1 MTLNPEF
8 RRNLWLE
15 LSPHRLIAM
24 PVILLAIFILSASI
38 EEPSR
43 WWGVP
48 HASLLAYFVIVYL
61 WGTRRAAASLADE
74 VRGRTWDGQRMS
86 ALGTWAMTWG
96 KLFGGTI
103 YIWYG
108 GLICLAVFVT
118 AMSTASRPGLAFM
131 LAGHLLLS
139 GLLGQAAAFVA
150 ALVLLRKMRPT
161 PRLPVTLCHGI
172 GWVAMLPFQSGVTDF
187 FFQRSFVP
195 HVPGVVHWYSWTVS
209 TLEFNLAAVA
219 VFLAWTVF
227 AAYRLMRVEL
237 QHRTLPWAWIG
248 FSLFLMA
255 FVTGFVLAGLEQD
268 PAAFKWLAP
277 SFLVAVGLLYAALF
291 AGPKDVVVQ
300 RAFLRACMAS
310 DWLRAGVLAPLW
322 LSSLVL
328 MLVIGAALMTQI
340 PVGLSDSRGWFGFR
354 DVSAILPY
362 LVLAVMLFVLRDMG
376 ILLLLN
382 LGARGIRADLVG
394 LVYLFLF
401 YSVFGGL
408 VSSAGWDRALPFFM
422 PVARDTSLEMLGPVL
437 AEVLLVVAAVIW
449 RWRRVSAVK
458 QPAPAEA
465 PF

>member
-1 MTLNPEF
+1 MNLNPEF

-24 PVILLAIFILSASI
+24 PVILLAIFFLSASI
-38 EEPSR
+38 GESGN

-48 HASLLAYFVIVYL
+48 RASLLAYFVIVYF

-96 KLFGGTI
+96 KLFGGTV

-108 GLICLAVFVT
+108 GMICLAVFVF
-118 AMSTASRPGLAFM
+118 AESAISGPGEASM
-131 LAGHLLLS
+131 LAGHHLLS

-150 ALVLLRKMRPT
+150 ALVLLRKMRPA
-161 PRLPVTLCHGI
+161 PRLPIILCQGI
-172 GWVAMLPFQSGVTDF
+172 GLSALVGFQYGMSDVFIT
-187 FFQRSFVP
+187 RAAVP
-195 HVPGVVHWYSWTVS
+195 AAPDVVHWYSWTVS
-209 TLEFNLAAVA
+209 TPEFNLASLAA
-219 VFLAWTVF
+219 FLAWTLF

-255 FVTGFVLAGLEQD
+255 YATGFIPVGLERD
-268 PAAFKWLAP
+268 LPVFKWIAP
-277 SFLVAVGLLYAALF
+277 SFLIAILLLYIALF
-291 AGPKDVVVQ
+291 AGPKDVVDQ
-300 RAFLRACMAS
+300 RAFLRACAAS

-322 LSSLVL
+322 LPSLVV
-328 MLVIGAALMTQI
+328 MLIIGAALMTQI

-354 DVSAILPY
+354 DVSAMLPY

-401 YSVFGGL
+401 YNVFGGL
-408 VSSAGWDRALPFFM
+408 VSSAGWDSALPFFL
-422 PVARDTSLEMLGPVL
+422 PVPRDTTIEMLGPVL
-437 AEVLLVVAAVIW
+437 AEVLLVFAAVVW
-449 RWRRVSAVK
+449 RWRRVGTVK

-465 PF
+465 PI

>member
-1 MTLNPEF
+1 MNLNPEF

-24 PVILLAIFILSASI
+24 PVILLAIFFLTASI
-38 EEPSR
+38 EEPGS

-48 HASLLAYFVIVYL
+48 RAALLAYYAIVYF

-108 GLICLAVFVT
+108 GLICLAVFV
-118 AMSTASRPGLAFM
+118 AAESTASDPGVAWM
-131 LAGHLLLS
+131 LAGHHLLN
-139 GLLGQAAAFVA
+139 GLFGQAVAFVA
-150 ALVLLRKMRPT
+150 ALVLLRKMQPT
-161 PRLPVTLCHGI
+161 SKLPVTLCQGI
-172 GWVAMLPFQSGVTDF
+172 GLLAMMSFQHGMTGILF
-187 FFQRSFVP
+187 MRSFMP
-195 HVPGVVHWYSWTVS
+195 DVVHWYSWTVS
-209 TLEFNLAAVA
+209 TPEFNLASVA
-219 VFLAWTVF
+219 VYLAWTVF

-255 FVTGFVLAGLEQD
+255 YVMGFIPADWDRD
-268 PAAFKWLAP
+268 PTSIMWLAT
-277 SFLVAVGLLYAALF
+277 SFLIAVILLYVALF
-291 AGPKDVVVQ
+291 AGPKDVVDQ
-300 RAFLRACMAS
+300 RAFLRACMAF

-322 LSSLVL
+322 LPSLVV

-340 PVGLSDSRGWFGFR
+340 PGAQSALVSGVGFKYGI
-354 DVSAILPY
+354 AMPPY

-382 LGARGIRADLVG
+382 MGARGIRADLVG
-394 LVYLFLF
+394 LVYLLLS
-401 YSVFGGL
+401 YMVFGGL
-408 VSSAGWDRALPFFM
+408 VSSAGWDSALPFFL
-422 PVARDTSLEMLGPVL
+422 PVPRDTILEMLGPIL
-437 AEVLLVVAAVIW
+437 AEVLLVFGAVIW
-449 RWRRVSAVK
+449 RWRRVGAVK
-458 QPAPAEA
+458 QPAPA
-465 PF
+465 